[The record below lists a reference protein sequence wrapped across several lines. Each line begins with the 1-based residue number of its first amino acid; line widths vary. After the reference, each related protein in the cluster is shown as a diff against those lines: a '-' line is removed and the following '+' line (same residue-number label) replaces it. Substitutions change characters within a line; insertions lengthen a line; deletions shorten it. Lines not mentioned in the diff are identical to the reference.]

1 MEFTD
6 LITELKNPTMT
17 SNIIIIG
24 LCVFGGMML
33 LALICECLKF
43 SFGSGTFTVLAI
55 ITMAGLIITC
65 IATAG
70 EKIKYDY
77 ELSRDK
83 NYVYIDSHNQALNTN
98 KALYKVITFVI
109 TSLKNMDVNVFIVEK
124 PFLILK

>member
-17 SNIIIIG
+17 SNIILIG
-24 LCVFGGMML
+24 LCVFAGL
-33 LALICECLKF
+33 LVLAIICECLKF

-55 ITMAGLIITC
+55 ITMIGLIITR

-70 EKIKYDY
+70 EKTKFDY

-83 NYVYIDSHNQALNTN
+83 NYVYIDSHNNNLKSAKLKIIGQD
-98 KALYKVITFVI
+98 KQVIYVLYKDETYKIPVMID
-109 TSLKNMDVNVFIVEK
+109 KR
-124 PFLILK
+124 